1 MTNPQAEK
9 YQAPTPEEVRALL
22 RAFDC
27 TAQRAGNMLAA
38 RGRTAREWLGGTR
51 ALPYPHLYTLLHKLT
66 REAVPELPLRVSIA
80 NWRAELEDWLQDME
94 D

>member
-9 YQAPTPEEVRALL
+9 YSAPTPEEVRALL

-66 REAVPELPLRVSIA
+66 REAVPEFPLRVSIA
-80 NWRAELEDWLQDME
+80 NWRAELEDWLERLE